1 MTCTNSHVPSSES
14 RVKSSRP
21 QWDHYDVRPRQPDAK
36 PFALLTTI
44 IERSILE
51 RRKRLY
57 PPDDIE
63 MNTNTSSNNSSS
75 SLQNQQQPV
84 PGWDIY
90 FIDTTDAGVYYDN
103 FEEEFTHTLDQLVR
117 PRPSEDTESNAATQQ
132 DRYRIHVTT
141 RKGIVGRDITV
152 QRVGGNS
159 RNPNF
164 HTTQLFAPLG
174 TMIDYH
180 TDHPPFQYI

>member
-1 MTCTNSHVPSSES
+1 MQRSTKTNAKTVW
-14 RVKSSRP
+14 V
-21 QWDHYDVRPRQPDAK
+21 YLLNNVVRPRQPDAK

-117 PRPSEDTESNAATQQ
+117 PRPSEDNMDSESDTAIQQ
-132 DRYRIHVTT
+132 DHHRRTCSH
-141 RKGIVGRDITV
+141 RWGR
-152 QRVGGNS
+152 
-159 RNPNF
+159 
-164 HTTQLFAPLG
+164 
-174 TMIDYH
+174 
-180 TDHPPFQYI
+180 